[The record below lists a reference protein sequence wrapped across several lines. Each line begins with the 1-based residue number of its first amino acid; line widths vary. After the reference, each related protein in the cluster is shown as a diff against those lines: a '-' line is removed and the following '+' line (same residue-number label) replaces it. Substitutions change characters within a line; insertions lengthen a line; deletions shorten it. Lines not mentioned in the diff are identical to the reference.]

1 MITLNLKGYKTY
13 RKYNFHTKKSIEYI
27 NIESG
32 FDIETTSVKIN
43 DDKFS
48 FMYLWA
54 FGLGGN
60 GEFLIHGRTWEE
72 FKELINF
79 LSNELNLSLNRRLVV
94 YVHNLGYEFQFMRK
108 YFKWFDVFSVDE
120 RKPIKA
126 TIEQGIEFRD
136 SYILSGYNLKKTAE
150 NLQFHTI
157 KKLVGDLD
165 YSLVR
170 HDETLITDD
179 EMEYMKN
186 DVLIILYYI
195 NEQLMQYENITK
207 IPLTN
212 TGRVREYVKKNCYF
226 DKGET
231 TYKSSKS
238 KKKNYRFLMNN
249 LTLEPDEYY
258 KLKWA
263 FMGGFTH
270 ANAYYTNKTL
280 ENVNSIDFTSSY
292 PAVMLSEKFP
302 MGKGFKPTKEEILKK
317 GYDYYLNNF
326 CCLIG
331 LGIKGLE
338 NKFYQESYLSVSKCK
353 TSGAKTV
360 NNGRI
365 YNADVI
371 TTYITDVDYWIL
383 KRCYSW
389 EDLRIFDLICYPRNY
404 LPKSIFESILELYK
418 NKTTLK
424 GVKGKETEYLLSKG
438 MLNSVY
444 GMTVTDIVRDEIIY
458 NEEWST
464 KQVNNDE
471 EIEKYNSKKSRFLFY
486 PWGVWVTAYARR
498 NLWSGI
504 FAINEDYIYSDTDS
518 IKFLNL
524 EKHKKYIDDYNKII
538 EKKLIDALNYHNLD
552 TNLLYPKTQENKVK
566 LIGVWDYEGLYSKF
580 KTLGAKRYL
589 VEQDENLF
597 LTVAGLGKSNGVKYM
612 KEQCK
617 NNSEV
622 FKMFDNNLKIPAE
635 KTGKMTHT
643 YIDVEKEFTITDY
656 QGNTKKIKSL
666 SSIHLE
672 PCEFSLSLTDFYI
685 KFYNMLQNGELWKGA
700 I

>member
-1 MITLNLKGYKTY
+1 M
-13 RKYNFHTKKSIEYI
+13 
-27 NIESG
+27 
-32 FDIETTSVKIN
+32 
-43 DDKFS
+43 
-48 FMYLWA
+48 
-54 FGLGGN
+54 
-60 GEFLIHGRTWEE
+60 
-72 FKELINF
+72 
-79 LSNELNLSLNRRLVV
+79 
-94 YVHNLGYEFQFMRK
+94 
-108 YFKWFDVFSVDE
+108 
-120 RKPIKA
+120 
-126 TIEQGIEFRD
+126 
-136 SYILSGYNLKKTAE
+136 
-150 NLQFHTI
+150 
-157 KKLVGDLD
+157 
-165 YSLVR
+165 
-170 HDETLITDD
+170 
-179 EMEYMKN
+179 
-186 DVLIILYYI
+186 
-195 NEQLMQYENITK
+195 
-207 IPLTN
+207 
-212 TGRVREYVKKNCYF
+212 
-226 DKGET
+226 
-231 TYKSSKS
+231 
-238 KKKNYRFLMNN
+238 
-249 LTLEPDEYY
+249 
-258 KLKWA
+258 
-263 FMGGFTH
+263 
-270 ANAYYTNKTL
+270 
-280 ENVNSIDFTSSY
+280 
-292 PAVMLSEKFP
+292 
-302 MGKGFKPTKEEILKK
+302 
-317 GYDYYLNNF
+317 
-326 CCLIG
+326 
-331 LGIKGLE
+331 
-338 NKFYQESYLSVSKCK
+338 SVSKCK

-524 EKHKKYIDDYNKII
+524 EKHKKYINDYNKII